1 MISVKLINLCN
12 YYTAICPD
20 GSFCPK
26 KCCKWRASA
35 TGWVVVILTMLFV
48 ALVPWMECAVHVV
61 GGVVLFS
68 FPLFLK
74 LL

>member
-1 MISVKLINLCN
+1 MEVFAQKNAVN
-12 YYTAICPD
+12 
-20 GSFCPK
+20 GE
-26 KCCKWRASA
+26 RAPLGGA
-35 TGWVVVILTMLFV
+35 VVILTMLFV